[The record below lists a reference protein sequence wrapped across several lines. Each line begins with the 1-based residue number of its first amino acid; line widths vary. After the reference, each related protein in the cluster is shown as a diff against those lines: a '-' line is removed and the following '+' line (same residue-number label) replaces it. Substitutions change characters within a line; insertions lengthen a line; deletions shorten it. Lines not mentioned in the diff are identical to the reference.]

1 ETNFY
6 AQRHGQP
13 AELSQR
19 LTWLLG
25 DSTKSFPLAMATM
38 GDIVS
43 AEGGFKKSNSKVKE
57 LDDIQFTYPVMS
69 RLNKASVVATTNSAP
84 NQGFGR
90 SLFPITFTDN
100 WIKRHYIIESPL
112 GIQAYVHSDG
122 VRTSEGNYEYMV
134 ELHAVPD
141 TAICPPSELVARS
154 EEHTS
159 ELQSREN
166 LVC

>member
-1 ETNFY
+1 MAGNRGNKFKFQVQQDIFDAKSMIDETNFY

-69 RLNKASVVATTNSAP
+69 RQIGRASC
-84 NQGFGR
+84 R
-90 SLFPITFTDN
+90 
-100 WIKRHYIIESPL
+100 
-112 GIQAYVHSDG
+112 
-122 VRTSEGNYEYMV
+122 
-134 ELHAVPD
+134 
-141 TAICPPSELVARS
+141 
-154 EEHTS
+154 
-159 ELQSREN
+159 
-166 LVC
+166 